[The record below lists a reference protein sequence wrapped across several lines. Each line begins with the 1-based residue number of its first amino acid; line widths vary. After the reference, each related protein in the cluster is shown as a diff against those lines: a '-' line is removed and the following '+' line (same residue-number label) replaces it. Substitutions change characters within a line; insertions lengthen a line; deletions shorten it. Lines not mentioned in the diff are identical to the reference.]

1 MSYCRFSS
9 ENFRSDVYVYES
21 VADDWVI
28 HVACRKHIMPPIPE
42 LPWRQ
47 DAGKFYNLL
56 MDLSWK
62 LNRLTLRYMPMRKIG
77 LPADGAYFSLSSPR
91 ECADQLCVLRAM
103 GYHVPQY
110 AIDALVEEANEESD
124 ND

>member
-1 MSYCRFSS
+1 MSYCRWSS
-9 ENFRSDVYVYES
+9 DNFRSDVYVYES
-21 VADDWVI
+21 SSGWVI
-28 HVACRKHIMPPIPE
+28 HVANRKNVIPCIPS
-42 LPWRQ
+42 LPWRSNPSKLYI
-47 DAGKFYNLL
+47 GLWTWSNKLHH
-56 MDLSWK
+56 LS
-62 LNRLTLRYMPMRKIG
+62 LRYIPMRKIG
-77 LPADGAYFSLSSPR
+77 LPADGQSFTLSCPR